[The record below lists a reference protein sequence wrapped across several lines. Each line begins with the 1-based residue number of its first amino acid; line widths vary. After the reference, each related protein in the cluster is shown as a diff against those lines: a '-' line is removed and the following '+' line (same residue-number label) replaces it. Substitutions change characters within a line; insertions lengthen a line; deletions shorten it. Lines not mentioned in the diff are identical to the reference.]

1 MFGLGPRSVWVDDEA
16 RESAVLV
23 GVPAVHLPAVQLD
36 EDFIPH
42 VQVQDDT
49 VAGIVVVLVC
59 VLGNG
64 AGPDLPRENRNTPCA
79 ELGQ

>member
-1 MFGLGPRSVWVDDEA
+1 M
-16 RESAVLV
+16 
-23 GVPAVHLPAVQLD
+23 HLPAVQLD

>member
-1 MFGLGPRSVWVDDEA
+1 MGPRSVWVDDEA

-49 VAGIVVVLVC
+49 VAGIRPTDWLIS
-59 VLGNG
+59 L
-64 AGPDLPRENRNTPCA
+64 LPRLYA
-79 ELGQ
+79 ERHH